1 MNFVAMIFDSTV
13 IANVEQLIASVY
25 VELLVFVAGM
35 VAYFT
40 LFGTTL
46 PKNAKQQKNKA
57 KMERHLNVEHHE
69 DAQNNDELGRVFQTA
84 VETGDHRSVL
94 RCWSAMKKT
103 SDSPSIPLAQ
113 VVESMQRFKKDIPF
127 ILRELKGYFKKYPSE
142 CEISVINDLL
152 DSLAKRLDS
161 ELMEKVV
168 EMLPSL
174 ELSSDQRT
182 YEIFLGM
189 HFTTRNFQEVK
200 TLVSEM
206 KSRKITL
213 TTRAICVIIKT
224 ELKAGNLDQALPHFR
239 DLRNLWVNSGSSN
252 VSPSTAPQHIV
263 SQLVEL
269 VCREHRL
276 AEFLPELGGV
286 PISDD
291 TVSIM
296 LTECVRQRDVALT
309 KSVEA
314 LARNRGVPLSD
325 MTYTLLI
332 KGFSTDGTKVH
343 SLLDEIAQRKQECSA
358 DLALAVIGY
367 CSQTKDVALADR
379 LYQCTVLAKQ
389 PQVLSALIRLY
400 ADNECHEKACDV
412 YESEL
417 KRVESV
423 KSGVSNHR
431 AMLLD
436 THVERSLMN
445 AALRCGRSNLANCL
459 LDSPSGHIAK
469 HITMIRNCA
478 AENNLQGAMR
488 VFDSLKQS
496 GAEMNTV
503 IYNTVLDACVECRD
517 MSAAE
522 SWMSQMK
529 EVGMVDVV
537 SFNTLIKAHLMKQNF
552 TRARGVIDQMK
563 SQGVQPNRVTFNELI
578 NAMVTKG
585 GEAERSRIWDTIAEM
600 KATEVKPNQVT
611 CSILLK
617 SLNGRSR
624 HNDVMKTM
632 DLLNAMDE
640 AMDEVLLSSVVEA
653 CVRIGKPELL
663 ASKLRQLEDGNGIT
677 VNGSHTFGS
686 LIKAYGHSR
695 DIDGVWRC
703 WKEMRS
709 RHIRPTSITLGC
721 MVEAVVSNGD
731 TEGAYELIH
740 QMHDDQQCCDALNSV
755 IYCSVLKGFTREKK
769 IERVWSVYDEMV
781 KKGIELSI
789 VTYNTLID
797 ACARCGRME
806 HVDDI
811 LSDMNKHSIKPNVIT
826 FSTMLKGHCQMGSI
840 QTAFSVLE
848 NMKRDTK
855 LKPDEIMYNSLL
867 DGCAQNNLVDEGLGL
882 LKEMQ
887 AEGVTP
893 SNFTLSILV
902 KMMNRARK
910 LSSAFNL
917 VDEITAKYG
926 FKANVHVYTN
936 LIQACISNRQ
946 LQKGMAV
953 LETMVVKE
961 KIAPENR
968 TYAILVRACIT
979 QGQFEQAI
987 GLLRGALGLPGLTS
1001 TLAASPSLAVCQS
1014 LDYALVNEALVSLAE
1029 HRQAQEAAVS
1039 LLSDIKQQKP
1049 RVRVDSSTQ
1058 RRVMGLCSATESSIS
1073 SKGGGK
1079 GWNRFNR

>member
-1 MNFVAMIFDSTV
+1 MNFVAMIFDSTLM
-13 IANVEQLIASVY
+13 ANIEQLIASVY

-46 PKNAKQQKNKA
+46 PKNGKPKNKV
-57 KMERHLNVEHHE
+57 KESMQRNSNEHS
-69 DAQNNDELGRVFQTA
+69 DELQHHDDLSRVFQTA
-84 VETGDHRSVL
+84 METGDHRSVL

-103 SDSPSIPLAQ
+103 QDAPSVPLAQ
-113 VVESMQRFKKDIPF
+113 VVESMQRFKKDVPF
-127 ILRELKGYFKKYPSE
+127 ILRELKMYFKKYPSE
-142 CEISVINDLL
+142 CDLTVINDLL
-152 DSLAKRLDS
+152 ESLAKRLDS

-168 EMLPSL
+168 EMLPCID
-174 ELSSDQRT
+174 LSSDQRT

-200 TLVSEM
+200 RLVSEM
-206 KSRKITL
+206 KIQKIPF
-213 TTRAICVIIKT
+213 TTRSISVIIKT
-224 ELKAGNLDQALPHFR
+224 ELKVGNLDQALPHFR
-239 DLRNLWVNSGSSN
+239 NLRSLWATSETGKS
-252 VSPSTAPQHIV
+252 SPSTAPQHIV

-276 AEFLPELGGV
+276 PEFLPELNGV
-286 PISDD
+286 AITDD
-291 TVSIM
+291 TVTIM
-296 LTECVRQRDVALT
+296 LTECVRQRDVVLT
-309 KSVEA
+309 QQVEA
-314 LARNRGVPLSD
+314 LARLRGVPLSD
-325 MTYTLLI
+325 LTFTLLV
-332 KGFSTDGTKVH
+332 KGYSADGSKVAA
-343 SLLDEIAQRKQECSA
+343 LLEEISSRKRTCCA
-358 DLALAVIGY
+358 DLALAVIAH
-367 CSQTKDVALADR
+367 CAQTKDVVLADKLR
-379 LYQCTVLAKQ
+379 AHTVFAKQ

-400 ADNECHEKACDV
+400 AENEQHDKACDV
-412 YESEL
+412 YENEL
-417 KRVESV
+417 QCVQTSDASPTQRPL
-423 KSGVSNHR
+423 
-431 AMLLD
+431 LLD

-445 AALRCGRSNLANCL
+445 AALRCGRSNLAKRL

-488 VFDSLKQS
+488 VFDSLQQS

-517 MSAAE
+517 LKAAE

-529 EVGMVDVV
+529 ATAMVDVV
-537 SFNTLIKAHLMKQNF
+537 SFNTLIKAHLMNHNF
-552 TRARGVIDQMK
+552 VRARGVIDQMK

-585 GEAERSRIWDTIAEM
+585 GEVERARIWETIAEM
-600 KATEVKPNQVT
+600 KSVDVKPNQVT

-617 SLNGRSR
+617 SLNGRSN
-624 HNDVMKTM
+624 HVDVMKTM

-663 ASKLRQLEDGNGIT
+663 TSKLKQLEDGYGIT

-686 LIKAYGHSR
+686 LIKAYGHAR

-740 QMHDDQQCCDALNSV
+740 QMHDDDQCRDALNSV

-781 KKGIELSI
+781 KRRIELSI

-811 LSDMNKHSIKPNVIT
+811 LQNMAKHGIKPNVIT
-826 FSTMLKGHCQMGSI
+826 YSTMLKGHCQMGSI

-848 NMKRDTK
+848 DMKRNTK
-855 LKPDEIMYNSLL
+855 LRPDEIMYNSLL

-887 AEGVTP
+887 SEGVTP

-910 LSSAFNL
+910 LSNAFSL
-917 VDEITAKYG
+917 VEEITNKYG

-946 LQKGMAV
+946 LHKGLNV
-953 LETMVVKE
+953 LETMLKE

-968 TYAILVRACIT
+968 TYAILIRACISH
-979 QGQFEQAI
+979 GQFDEAI
-987 GLLRGALGLPGLTS
+987 GLLRGALGLPGFS
-1001 TLAASPSLAVCQS
+1001 SIFAASPSLAVCQS
-1014 LDYALVNEALVSLAE
+1014 LDHSLVNEALISLAD
-1029 HRQAQEAAVS
+1029 HRQTQEVAVS

-1049 RVRVDSSTQ
+1049 RVRIDSSTQ
-1058 RRVMGLCSATESSIS
+1058 RRVMGLCPATPGGPV
-1073 SKGGGK
+1073 SKGSGK
-1079 GWNRFNR
+1079 GWSRFNH

>member
-13 IANVEQLIASVY
+13 VANIEQLIASVY

-46 PKNAKQQKNKA
+46 PKNAKQQKNKV
-57 KMERHLNVEHHE
+57 K
-69 DAQNNDELGRVFQTA
+69 DALDKHASNEQHGDFQSNDELGRVFQTA
-84 VETGDHRSVL
+84 VEIGDHRSVL

-103 SDSPSIPLAQ
+103 IDVPSIPLAQ
-113 VVESMQRFKKDIPF
+113 VVESMQRFKKDVPF
-127 ILRELKGYFKKYPSE
+127 ILRELKSYFKKYPSE
-142 CEISVINDLL
+142 CDISVINDLL
-152 DSLAKRLDS
+152 ESLAKRLDS
-161 ELMEKVV
+161 ELMDKII
-168 EMLPSL
+168 EMLPTL
-174 ELSSDQRT
+174 DLTSDQRT

-200 TLVSEM
+200 KLVSEM
-206 KSRKITL
+206 KSRKIPF
-213 TTRAICVIIKT
+213 TTRAISVIIKT
-224 ELKAGNLDQALPHFR
+224 ELKVGNLDQALPHFR
-239 DLRNLWVNSGSSN
+239 ELRNMWIGEGSPR

-276 AEFLPELGGV
+276 MEFLPELAGV
-286 PISDD
+286 PITDD

-296 LTECVRQRDVALT
+296 LNECVRQRDVVLT
-309 KSVEA
+309 QRVES
-314 LARNRGVPLSD
+314 LARKQGAPLSD

-332 KGFSTDGTKVH
+332 KAFSADGSRVRA
-343 SLLDEIAQRKQECSA
+343 LLDEISVRKQECSA

-367 CSQTKDVALADR
+367 CSHTKDVALVDR
-379 LYQCTVLAKQ
+379 LYQRTGFAKQ

-400 ADNECHEKACDV
+400 ADNDCHEKACDV
-412 YESEL
+412 YENEL
-417 KRVESV
+417 QRVQFVQVGASMQR
-423 KSGVSNHR
+423 S
-431 AMLLD
+431 MLLD

-445 AALRCGRSNLANCL
+445 AALRCGRSNLAKRL

-488 VFDSLKQS
+488 VFDSLQQS

-517 MSAAE
+517 LSAAE
-522 SWMSQMK
+522 SWMQQMK
-529 EVGMVDVV
+529 EAGMVDVV
-537 SFNTLIKAHLMKQNF
+537 SFNTLIKAHLIHQNF
-552 TRARGVIDQMK
+552 TKARAVIDQMK
-563 SQGVQPNRVTFNELI
+563 AQGVQPNRVTFNELI

-585 GEAERSRIWDTIAEM
+585 GEAERARIWDTIAEM
-600 KATEVKPNQVT
+600 KAADVKPNQVT

-617 SLNGRSR
+617 SLNGKSR
-624 HNDVMKTM
+624 HGDVMKTM

-663 ASKLRQLEDGNGIT
+663 TSKLRQLEHGSGIT

-686 LIKAYGHSR
+686 LIKAYGHAR

-740 QMHDDQQCCDALNSV
+740 QMHDDEQCRDALNSV

-806 HVDDI
+806 HVDEI
-811 LSDMNKHSIKPNVIT
+811 LSDMSKHNIKPNVIT
-826 FSTMLKGHCQMGSI
+826 YSTMLKGHCQMGSI

-848 NMKRDTK
+848 EMKRDTK

-882 LKEMQ
+882 LQEMQ
-887 AEGVTP
+887 SERVTP

-910 LSSAFNL
+910 LNSAFSL
-917 VDEITAKYG
+917 VDEITSKYG

-946 LQKGMAV
+946 LQKGMNV
-953 LETMVVKE
+953 LETMMKE
-961 KIAPENR
+961 QIAPENR
-968 TYAILVRACIT
+968 TYAILVRACISH
-979 QGQFEQAI
+979 GQFEQAI
-987 GLLRGALGLPGLTS
+987 GLLRGALGLLGSSPILATS
-1001 TLAASPSLAVCQS
+1001 PALATCQS

-1029 HRQAQEAAVS
+1029 YKQAQEAAVS

-1049 RVRVDSSTQ
+1049 RVRIDSSTQ
-1058 RRVMGLCSATESSIS
+1058 RRVMGLCSGTEGGT
-1073 SKGGGK
+1073 SKGAGK
-1079 GWNRFNR
+1079 GWNRFNH